1 MQSLSLRSFVLI
13 FVLAVAIVG
22 CEKDKDEKENSFSY
36 DSNSYDTPKGYI
48 DVYGANED
56 NQSADFDVI
65 LCSSSISYN
74 STEEEYTGSGNVVYI
89 DLNSSSLTELVS
101 GTYTYDETRNP
112 NTFVDAGIYID
123 YDLATYTGTEY
134 YYDENT
140 TGTVTINKSGSTYE
154 ISYNFT
160 LETGKNVEG
169 YYKGTLETAYVSDH
183 ATKKSTKVD
192 KYTVKTFKG
201 KR

>member
-13 FVLAVAIVG
+13 FVLAVAFIG

-48 DVYGANED
+48 DKYGANQD
-56 NQSADFDVI
+56 GQSADFDVI

-74 STEEEYTGSGNVVYI
+74 STEEEYTGLGNAVYI

-101 GTYTYDETRNP
+101 GTYTYDETRNQ

-123 YDLATYTGTEY
+123 YDLATDTGTEY
-134 YYDENT
+134 WTDDNT

-154 ISYNFT
+154 ITYSIT
-160 LETGKNVEG
+160 LETGEKVEG
-169 YYKGTLETAYVSDH
+169 YYKGTLETAYVSAH
-183 ATKKSTKVD
+183 ATKNSTKVD
-192 KYTVKTFKG
+192 KHTVKTFKG